1 MIRAGAGAELD
12 AAIEDLQTRTLAD
25 MQGILTRLDY
35 LSSTRD
41 YNTGEYQ
48 HAGLADR
55 FGDETAQRAL
65 ASCHESTFREVLSAD
80 LASLVGQLAS
90 YVEST
95 GAERDKVLD
104 AWRRLQA
111 YRVLVPSGCDGFSA
125 EFFAS
130 NIRIALE
137 ALRVGPPPN
146 PAG

>member
-1 MIRAGAGAELD
+1 MLRAGTRAQVD

-25 MQGILTRLDY
+25 LQGELTRLVY

-55 FGDETAQRAL
+55 FGDETAQQAL
-65 ASCHESTFREVLSAD
+65 ASCHESTFQELLSAS
-80 LASLVGQLAS
+80 LAGLVGQLAS
-90 YVEST
+90 YIEST
-95 GAERDKVLD
+95 GAERDRVLD

-125 EFFAS
+125 EFFTS
-130 NIRIALE
+130 NVRIALE